1 MKILLLSISV
11 SLMTILSL
19 LNINKQNS
27 RINKNQ
33 ITESSFLNDEA
44 LIGNKTFTEVS
55 IVRTKLAK
63 DIFSDVITK
72 YQYKDDPCP
81 IDDTVEKLAS
91 NINFLILKYSI

>member
-63 DIFSDVITK
+63 DILVM
-72 YQYKDDPCP
+72 
-81 IDDTVEKLAS
+81 
-91 NINFLILKYSI
+91 